1 VINRYVKINL
11 AVIPQ
16 KRNNLVK
23 DVKLKERLENAV
35 EAFFNNEILEKNY
48 SLEYS
53 HNAAMLQVEESESFV
68 ERKKTWLNILKQVFL
83 FFPAAFILFVMFFST
98 TVLLVDAPVGYQP
111 YLGWQFYA
119 WLCFGVF
126 GTWFGLGDI
135 KKTKHLVIPFSVILT
150 SLILAL
156 ITVISP
162 VIVQWMFLEGNVF
175 LFFPLVLITPILAKN
190 LTDNSTE

>member
-1 VINRYVKINL
+1 
-11 AVIPQ
+11 
-16 KRNNLVK
+16 VK

-35 EAFFNNEILEKNY
+35 EEFFDNEKLEKNY
-48 SLEYS
+48 SLEYCQ
-53 HNAAMLQVEESESFV
+53 NAAMLQEEESESFV
-68 ERKKTWLNILKQVFL
+68 ERNKTWLNILKQVFL
-83 FFPAAFILFVMFFST
+83 FFPAVFILFALFFAS

-111 YLGWQFYA
+111 FLGWQFYA

-162 VIVQWMFLEGNVF
+162 VMVQWMFLEGNVF
-175 LFFPLVLITPILAKN
+175 LFFPLVLITAILAKK
-190 LTDNSTE
+190 LTDDSTE